1 MRWIHALALVL
12 GLAGG
17 RAAAETLADPAPRQ
31 TAETARMVLKVV
43 HPAEVRQSLLDL
55 VRTLGGHPTLVTDHE
70 LTLKVPPARL
80 QALLDAVG
88 KAGLVLDR
96 GMERAD
102 LTASIAQLEARLR
115 SKTEIL
121 ERLRTFVA
129 DSNVQATLQIEQSM
143 TGLVAELEQVK
154 GQLRV
159 ERSRV
164 RHAVIHVSFRFPQR
178 DRLTTVHSPFG
189 WLNGV
194 DLDRFIEEFET
205 P

>member
-1 MRWIHALALVL
+1 
-12 GLAGG
+12 
-17 RAAAETLADPAPRQ
+17 
-31 TAETARMVLKVV
+31 MVLKVV
-43 HPAEVRQSLLDL
+43 HPAEARQALLD
-55 VRTLGGHPTLVTDHE
+55 VTRRLGGFPTVVTNDELV
-70 LTLKVPPARL
+70 LKVPPGQL
-80 QALLDAVG
+80 PALLDAVA
-88 KAGLVLDR
+88 KAGLLLDR
-96 GMERAD
+96 GMERVD
-102 LTASIAQLEARLR
+102 LTARIAQLEARLR

-159 ERSRV
+159 EQERA
-164 RHAVIHVSFRFPQR
+164 RHAVVHVWFRFPQR
-178 DRLTTVHSPFG
+178 ERLTSVHSPFG

-194 DLDRFIEEFET
+194 DLDRFIREFQA